1 MDFKKCSSDIVK
13 YIGGEKNIVNLE
25 HCSTRLRFT
34 VADENAID
42 KENLEKVP
50 GVMKLIIN
58 SQVQVVIGN
67 DVVEVYDEIVKNYS
81 IGGSSAN
88 VKKGKRKV
96 SELLLEYLVGI
107 FQPLIPVMAGA
118 GILKSILV
126 LLTTLSLMSKE
137 SSLYN
142 VLISISDATFYFM
155 PMMVAYTTATKLKTN
170 RMVAVA
176 AVGVTLLPDMT
187 TMLTEGISL
196 FGISL
201 RAVAY
206 NAQVFPAILCTLF
219 LGMMEKWLNKIC
231 PKAIRTFFVP
241 MVALTI
247 TVPVTLMFL
256 GPVGITVG
264 ELLATF
270 IMTLYAKFGFIAVA
284 LVAAILPLMV
294 STGMH
299 KAMIPYVVS
308 SLGTLGYEILYNAA
322 SLAHN
327 LSECGACAAVAIKS
341 KDSETKQIASA
352 ASVSALLGITEPALY
367 GVTLQNQRV
376 LKSVMLASGLVGAF
390 EGFVGLKAF
399 VAVGPGLASIT
410 MFVDEANAMN
420 FIYAVIGLV
429 GAIVLGFIFTFIFW
443 KDENKTEEV
452 SNVVEENVE
461 LTDAEKEVNIL
472 VSPLKGKSVDLST
485 VSDEMFASKAL
496 GDGVAIIPTEGKLYA
511 PCDAEVIMLF
521 DTKHAI
527 GLRTSNGAEILIH
540 IGVNT
545 VSMEGKGFTSF
556 VKQGDKVKEGDLLIE
571 FDLDKIKENNLDAT
585 VMVVNSNS
593 ANYKVLN
600 QSYGEVKTSD
610 VLFDVKRG

>member
-1 MDFKKCSSDIVK
+1 MDFKKCATDIVK

-34 VADENAID
+34 VADKCAVDQESL
-42 KENLEKVP
+42 KKVP

-81 IGGSSAN
+81 VGDSSVA
-88 VKKGKRKV
+88 VKKDKRKV
-96 SELLLEYLVGI
+96 SEVLLEYLVGI

-126 LLTTLSLMSKE
+126 LLTTLSVMSKE

-155 PMMVAYTTATKLKTN
+155 PIMVAYTTATKLKTN

-176 AVGVTLLPDMT
+176 AVGVTLLPNMT
-187 TMLTEGISL
+187 TMLTDGISL
-196 FGISL
+196 FGIGL

-219 LGMMEKWLNKIC
+219 LGMMEKWLNKVS

-256 GPVGITVG
+256 GPLGITIG

-270 IMTLYAKFGFIAVA
+270 IMALYAKFGFIAVA

-327 LSECGACAAVAIKS
+327 LSECGACAAVALKS
-341 KDSETKQIASA
+341 KDLEIKQIASA
-352 ASVSALLGITEPALY
+352 ASISALLGITEPALY

-376 LKSVMLASGLVGAF
+376 LKSVMLSAGIVGAF
-390 EGFVGLKAF
+390 EGLVGLKAF

-420 FIYAVIGLV
+420 FVYAVIGLV
-429 GAIVLGFIFTFIFW
+429 GAIALGFIFTFIFW
-443 KDENKTEEV
+443 KDEDKSEAKEEAVVKEELTEEQ
-452 SNVVEENVE
+452 
-461 LTDAEKEVNIL
+461 KEVNIL
-472 VSPLKGKSVDLST
+472 VSPLNGKAVDLGT
-485 VSDEMFASKAL
+485 VSDEMFASKTL
-496 GDGVAIIPTEGKLYA
+496 GDGIAIVPADGKLYA
-511 PCDAEVIMLF
+511 PCDAEVVMLF
-521 DTKHAI
+521 ETKHAI
-527 GLRTSNGAEILIH
+527 GLRTSNGAEILVH

-545 VSMEGKGFTSF
+545 VSMEGDGFKAF
-556 VKQGDKVKEGDLLIE
+556 VKQNDKVKEGDLLIE
-571 FDLDKIKENNLDAT
+571 FDLNAIKEKNLDPT
-585 VMVVNSNS
+585 VMVVNSTS
-593 ANYKVLN
+593 YKVLN
-600 QSYGEVKTSD
+600 QSYGDVKTGD

>member
-1 MDFKKCSSDIVK
+1 MDFKKCATDILK

-34 VADENAID
+34 VADKCAVDQESL
-42 KENLEKVP
+42 KKVP

-81 IGGSSAN
+81 VGDSSVA
-88 VKKGKRKV
+88 VKKDKRKV
-96 SELLLEYLVGI
+96 SEVLLEYLVGI

-126 LLTTLSLMSKE
+126 LLTTLSVMSKE

-155 PMMVAYTTATKLKTN
+155 PIMVAYTTATKLKTN

-176 AVGVTLLPDMT
+176 AVGVTLLPNMT
-187 TMLTEGISL
+187 TMLTDGISL
-196 FGISL
+196 FGIGL

-219 LGMMEKWLNKIC
+219 LGMMEKWLNKVS

-256 GPVGITVG
+256 GPLGITIG

-270 IMTLYAKFGFIAVA
+270 IMALYAKFGFIAVA

-327 LSECGACAAVAIKS
+327 LSECGACAAVALKS
-341 KDSETKQIASA
+341 KDLEIKQIASA
-352 ASVSALLGITEPALY
+352 ASISALLGITEPALY

-376 LKSVMLASGLVGAF
+376 LKSVMLSAGIVGAF
-390 EGFVGLKAF
+390 EGLVGLKAF

-420 FIYAVIGLV
+420 FVYAVIGLV
-429 GAIVLGFIFTFIFW
+429 GAIALGFIFTFIFW
-443 KDENKTEEV
+443 KDEDKSEAKEEAVVKEELTEEQ
-452 SNVVEENVE
+452 
-461 LTDAEKEVNIL
+461 KEVNIL
-472 VSPLKGKSVDLST
+472 VSPLNGKAVDLGT
-485 VSDEMFASKAL
+485 VSDEMFASKTL
-496 GDGVAIIPTEGKLYA
+496 GDGIAIVPADGKLYA
-511 PCDAEVIMLF
+511 PCDAEVVMLF
-521 DTKHAI
+521 ETKHAI
-527 GLRTSNGAEILIH
+527 GLRTSNGAEILVH

-545 VSMEGKGFTSF
+545 VSMEGDGFKAF
-556 VKQGDKVKEGDLLIE
+556 VKQNDKVKEGDLLIE
-571 FDLDKIKENNLDAT
+571 FDLNAIKEKNLDPT

-593 ANYKVLN
+593 TSYKVLN
-600 QSYGEVKTSD
+600 QSYGDVKTGD

>member
-1 MDFKKCSSDIVK
+1 MDFKKCATDIVK

-34 VADENAID
+34 VADKCAVDQESL
-42 KENLEKVP
+42 KKVP

-81 IGGSSAN
+81 VGDSSVA
-88 VKKGKRKV
+88 VKKDKRKV
-96 SELLLEYLVGI
+96 SEVLLEYLVGI

-126 LLTTLSLMSKE
+126 LLTTLSVMSKE

-155 PMMVAYTTATKLKTN
+155 PIMVAYTTATKLKTN

-176 AVGVTLLPDMT
+176 AVGVTLLPNMT
-187 TMLTEGISL
+187 TMLTDGISL
-196 FGISL
+196 FGIGL

-219 LGMMEKWLNKIC
+219 LGMMEKWLNKVS

-256 GPVGITVG
+256 GPLGITIG

-270 IMTLYAKFGFIAVA
+270 IMALYAKFGFIAVA

-327 LSECGACAAVAIKS
+327 LSECGACAAVALKS
-341 KDSETKQIASA
+341 KDLEIKQIASA
-352 ASVSALLGITEPALY
+352 ASISALLGITEPALY

-376 LKSVMLASGLVGAF
+376 LKSVMLSAGIVGAF
-390 EGFVGLKAF
+390 EGLVGLKAF

-420 FIYAVIGLV
+420 FVYAVIGLV
-429 GAIVLGFIFTFIFW
+429 GAIALGFIFTFIFW
-443 KDENKTEEV
+443 KDEDKSEAKEEAVVKEELTEEQ
-452 SNVVEENVE
+452 
-461 LTDAEKEVNIL
+461 KEVNIL
-472 VSPLKGKSVDLST
+472 VSPLNGKAVDLGT
-485 VSDEMFASKAL
+485 VSDEMFASKTL
-496 GDGVAIIPTEGKLYA
+496 GDGIAIVPADGKLYA
-511 PCDAEVIMLF
+511 PCDAEVVMLF
-521 DTKHAI
+521 ETKHAI
-527 GLRTSNGAEILIH
+527 GLRTSNGAEILVH

-545 VSMEGKGFTSF
+545 VSMEGDGFKAF
-556 VKQGDKVKEGDLLIE
+556 VKQNDKVKEGDLLIE
-571 FDLDKIKENNLDAT
+571 FDLNAIKEKNLDPT

-593 ANYKVLN
+593 TSYKVLN
-600 QSYGEVKTSD
+600 QSYGDVKTGD

>member
-176 AVGVTLLPDMT
+176 AVGVTLLPNMT

>member
-42 KENLEKVP
+42 KEKLEKVP

-88 VKKGKRKV
+88 VKKGRKKV
-96 SELLLEYLVGI
+96 SEVLLEYLVGI

-176 AVGVTLLPDMT
+176 AVGVTLLPNMT

-196 FGISL
+196 FGITL

-219 LGMMEKWLNKIC
+219 LGMMEKWLNKVC

-452 SNVVEENVE
+452 STVVEENVE
-461 LTDAEKEVNIL
+461 LTEAEKEVNIL
-472 VSPLKGKSVDLST
+472 VSPLNGQAVDLST

-496 GDGVAIIPTEGKLYA
+496 GDGIAIVPAEGKLYA

-571 FDLDKIKENNLDAT
+571 FNLDKIKENNLDPT
-585 VMVVNSNS
+585 VMVVNSNG
-593 ANYKVLN
+593 ADYKVLN
-600 QSYGEVKTSD
+600 QSFGEVKTSD

>member
-1 MDFKKCSSDIVK
+1 MDFKKCATDIVK

-34 VADENAID
+34 VADKGAVD
-42 KENLEKVP
+42 QENLKKVP

-81 IGGSSAN
+81 VGGSSVA
-88 VKKGKRKV
+88 VKKEKRKV
-96 SELLLEYLVGI
+96 SEVLLEYLVGI

-126 LLTTLSLMSKE
+126 LLTTLSVMSKE

-155 PMMVAYTTATKLKTN
+155 PIMVAYTTATKLKTN

-176 AVGVTLLPDMT
+176 AVGVTLLPNMT
-187 TMLTEGISL
+187 TMLTDGISL
-196 FGISL
+196 FGIGL

-219 LGMMEKWLNKIC
+219 LGMMEKWLNKVS

-256 GPVGITVG
+256 GPLGITIG

-299 KAMIPYVVS
+299 KAMIPYVIS

-327 LSECGACAAVAIKS
+327 LSECGACAAVALKS

-352 ASVSALLGITEPALY
+352 ASISALLGITEPALY

-376 LKSVMLASGLVGAF
+376 LKSVMLSAGIVGAF
-390 EGFVGLKAF
+390 EGLVGLKAF

-420 FIYAVIGLV
+420 FVYAVIGLV

-443 KDENKTEEV
+443 KDEDKSEAKEEV
-452 SNVVEENVE
+452 SKKE
-461 LTDAEKEVNIL
+461 LTEEKEVNIL
-472 VSPLKGKSVDLST
+472 VSPLNGKAVDLAT
-485 VSDEMFASKAL
+485 VSDEMFASKTL
-496 GDGVAIIPTEGKLYA
+496 GDGIAIVPEDGKLYA
-511 PCDAEVIMLF
+511 PCDAEVVMLF
-521 DTKHAI
+521 ETKHAI

-545 VSMEGKGFTSF
+545 VSMEGVGFTAL
-556 VKQGDKVKEGDLLIE
+556 VKQNDKVKEGDLLIE
-571 FDLDKIKENNLDAT
+571 FDLKKIEEKNLDPT

-593 ANYKVLN
+593 TSYKVLN
-600 QSYGEVKTSD
+600 QSYGDVKTGD

>member
-1 MDFKKCSSDIVK
+1 MDFKKCATDIVK

-34 VADENAID
+34 VADKCAVDQESL
-42 KENLEKVP
+42 KKVP

-81 IGGSSAN
+81 VGGSSVA
-88 VKKGKRKV
+88 VKKDKRKV
-96 SELLLEYLVGI
+96 SEVLLEYLVGI

-126 LLTTLSLMSKE
+126 LLTTLSVMSKE

-155 PMMVAYTTATKLKTN
+155 PIMVAYTTATKLKTN

-176 AVGVTLLPDMT
+176 AVGVTLLPNMT
-187 TMLTEGISL
+187 TMLTDGISL
-196 FGISL
+196 FGIGL

-219 LGMMEKWLNKIC
+219 LGMMEKWLNKVS

-256 GPVGITVG
+256 GPLGITIG

-270 IMTLYAKFGFIAVA
+270 IMALYAKFGFIAVA

-327 LSECGACAAVAIKS
+327 LSECGACAAVALKS
-341 KDSETKQIASA
+341 KDLEIKQIASA
-352 ASVSALLGITEPALY
+352 ASISALLGITEPALY

-376 LKSVMLASGLVGAF
+376 LKSVMLSAGIVGAF
-390 EGFVGLKAF
+390 EGLVGLKAF

-420 FIYAVIGLV
+420 FVYAVIGLV
-429 GAIVLGFIFTFIFW
+429 GAIALGFIFTFIFW
-443 KDENKTEEV
+443 KDEDKSEAKEEAVVKEELTEEQ
-452 SNVVEENVE
+452 
-461 LTDAEKEVNIL
+461 KEVNIL
-472 VSPLKGKSVDLST
+472 VSPLNGKAVDLGT
-485 VSDEMFASKAL
+485 VSDEMFASKTL
-496 GDGVAIIPTEGKLYA
+496 GDGIAIVPADGKLYA
-511 PCDAEVIMLF
+511 PCDAEVVMLF
-521 DTKHAI
+521 ETKHAI
-527 GLRTSNGAEILIH
+527 GLRTSNGAEILVH

-545 VSMEGKGFTSF
+545 VSMEGDGFKAF
-556 VKQGDKVKEGDLLIE
+556 VKQNDKVKEGDLLIE
-571 FDLDKIKENNLDAT
+571 FDLNAIKEKNLDPT

-593 ANYKVLN
+593 TSYKVLN
-600 QSYGEVKTSD
+600 QSYGDVKTGD